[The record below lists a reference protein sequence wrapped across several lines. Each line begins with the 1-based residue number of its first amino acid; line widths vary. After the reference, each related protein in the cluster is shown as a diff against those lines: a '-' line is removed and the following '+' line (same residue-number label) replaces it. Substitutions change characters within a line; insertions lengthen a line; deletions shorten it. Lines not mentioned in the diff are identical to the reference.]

1 MRKKE
6 WILFLACLTAV
17 FLSASGLFSR
27 QCAFI
32 RDNTLRLHIL
42 ANSDSPQDQHLKLL
56 VRDAV
61 LEGTKEVFSRCES
74 RQEVAAEAQKH
85 LSQIA
90 AIARKTLLENG
101 SDLSVTAQLTE
112 QYFDTRKYGDKMLPA
127 GVYTALQ
134 IRLGEASGKNW
145 WCVLYPPLCLQSA
158 CEMSDDALLVEG
170 QLLSADAAG
179 QYEIRLALV
188 RWLQRLLERSGAAKT
203 N

>member
-179 QYEIRLALV
+179 QYEIRFALV
-188 RWLQRLLERSGAAKT
+188 QWLQRLLERSGAAKT